1 MEALVHRNDRAEA
14 GQTSVERPE
23 RLVFD
28 IETDGLVAT
37 KVHCIVIKEMGTGYV
52 QTYAGDSL
60 LWGVH
65 RLAVADELIGHNIIS
80 FDIPSLQRCFP
91 EFAPKGKITDTLVL
105 SRLIRADLKNEDFEA
120 NWSDVQLLPKRLYG
134 SHSLGAWGMRIGL
147 FKGDYDGGWETL
159 SQDMLDYCV
168 QDVEVNHALL
178 LHLNPDAYSQEAI
191 DLAHRLATLCDQIG
205 NYGWTFDMSKA
216 VELYAELSE
225 RRGAIEA
232 NLQDLFEPWEIHE
245 EFIPKVNN
253 KKLGYTKGEPFTKV
267 KVIQFNPN
275 SRRHIERC
283 LRAKY
288 NWQPKLM
295 TAQGHAQID
304 ESVLAGLQ
312 YPEAQKLAEF
322 FMVQKRIGQL
332 AEGKQAWMKLQKNRK
347 LTHQIVAQG
356 TVTGRAAHRNCN
368 LGQVPATRLPYGSQ
382 CRELFTTQPG
392 YKLLGADL
400 SGLEL
405 RCLAYY
411 LDDANYTREV
421 LEGDIHSVNQEAA
434 GLPDRDS
441 SKRFIYA
448 YLYGAGASKI
458 GEVVGGGLKEGKQLL
473 ANFNERMPA
482 LGRLRRA
489 AEKAAER
496 GYVKGLDGRH
506 IKIRS
511 QHKALNSLLQGAGAT
526 ISAQWLL
533 NIQQAITE
541 AELDA
546 NIMAWVHDEVQIQ
559 IREKDAQHVGDI
571 ARRAAQAAGEKW
583 FQGKIP
589 IEAEWKLGQTW
600 ADTH

>member
-1 MEALVHRNDRAEA
+1 MAALVHRNDRHDAR
-14 GQTSVERPE
+14 QTSVERPE

-37 KVHCIVIKEMGTGYV
+37 KVHCLVIKEVDTGYV
-52 QTYAGDSL
+52 QSYAEDSL
-60 LWGVH
+60 LWGIK
-65 RLAVADELIGHNIIS
+65 RLEVADELIGHNIIS
-80 FDIPSLQRCFP
+80 FDIPSLKRCFP
-91 EFAPKGKITDTLVL
+91 DFAPRGKVTDTLVL

-120 NWSDVQLLPKRLYG
+120 NWTDAQLLPKRLYG

-147 FKGDYDGGWETL
+147 HKGEYAGGWETL
-159 SQDMLDYCV
+159 TQDMLDYCV

-178 LHLNPDAYSQEAI
+178 KHLNHEKYSEEAI
-191 DLAHRLATLCDQIG
+191 ELAHRLSTLCDKIG
-205 NYGWTFDMSKA
+205 NYGWTFDMEKA
-216 VELYAELSE
+216 VQLYADLSH
-225 RRGAIEA
+225 RRGEIEA
-232 NLQDLFEPWEIHE
+232 ELQDLFEPWETYE

-253 KKLGYTKGEPFTKV
+253 KKLGYVKGEPFTKV
-267 KVIQFNPN
+267 KVVQFNPN

-283 LRAKY
+283 LRHKY
-288 NWQPKLM
+288 SWKPKLM

-304 ESVLAGLQ
+304 ETVLAGLP
-312 YPEAQKLAEF
+312 YPEAKKLAEF

-332 AEGKQAWMKLQKNRK
+332 AEGRQAWIKLQSDGKIR
-347 LTHQIVAQG
+347 HQIIAQG

-368 LGQVPATRLPYGSQ
+368 LGQVPATRLPYGKR
-382 CRELFTTQPG
+382 CRELFTVQKG

-400 SGLEL
+400 AGLEL

-411 LDDANYTREV
+411 LDDANYTREL
-421 LEGDIHSVNQEAA
+421 LEGDIHTVNQKAA

-448 YLYGAGASKI
+448 YLYGAGAAKI
-458 GEVVGGGLKEGKQLL
+458 GEVVNGGLKEGKQLL
-473 ANFNERMPA
+473 DNFNSRMPSV
-482 LGRLRRA
+482 GRLRKAVENA
-489 AEKAAER
+489 AQR
-496 GYVKGLDGRH
+496 GYVIGLDGRH

-511 QHKALNSLLQGAGAT
+511 PHKALNSLLQGAGAT

-533 NIQQAITE
+533 NIQEEINK

-559 IREKDAQHVGDI
+559 IREKDAQNVGDI
-571 ARRAAQAAGEKW
+571 IRGAAEEAGKKW
-583 FQGKIP
+583 FKDKVP
-589 IEAEWKLGQTW
+589 ITADWQLGDSW